1 MATEQE
7 VQTLFKDLL
16 GREAGA
22 EGLAWWTKDNQG
34 SLEDIRAN
42 IAKSSEAQEYSS
54 RKTAVEQIYDDFG
67 LDKDEAGVEH
77 WIDSGDDF
85 QKIQDDIGTHFQE
98 GGSRHDEAKTKLQ
111 GIYDSHYGT
120 KQDGTSNQVVDS
132 AGLDYWLGEGGL
144 TEDVTGHG
152 GGQGSWD
159 SFTQNIKSH
168 DNPYASLDADG
179 DGVNDPIG
187 HGDPDG
193 DGIIDDDGV
202 DDIKDVTLDDID
214 TTLSAITSVDPAD
227 VVSDVFNELNNIT
240 GGNDLVA
247 GDGTS
252 LAAGTLDQ
260 VNNDAV
266 NALDQTLA
274 GATSSIES
282 LDTTGVLDDI
292 QRVDGDLTQLQGEYS
307 TLGTSTGNTGA
318 ENLNAIEN
326 AIAAGGYDRQVSD
339 LDSTFSST
347 INNLTNK
354 LFELTGDITDTKLD
368 VTNLSGDF
376 QSRLD
381 TLKADLTDKTSSQF
395 NTLKSDYDSAVDKI
409 SSLETSLNNAS
420 TSTAEKFANQKEL
433 FDAKLAA
440 NMATQQNNFTNLTT
454 DVNSKLTD
462 FSQDQKAKFENV
474 YKTREQAIG
483 DLQTNWGKRLQEQES
498 GLQQRIQMTS
508 ENLNERLTNIS
519 KNMNYRML
527 GDSAAGIKMR
537 RSKAFTSGRTAK
549 GTGQMNRAMRI
560 QTLNL

>member
-1 MATEQE
+1 MATVQE
-7 VQTLFKDLL
+7 VQEIYKDLL
-16 GREAGA
+16 GREAAQG
-22 EGLAWWTKDNQG
+22 GLDYWTQGNQG

-42 IAKSSEAQEYSS
+42 IAAGGEAKEYAS

-67 LDKDEAGVEH
+67 LDKDDAGVEH

-85 QKIQDDIGTHFQE
+85 QKIQDDIGTHFQA

-111 GIYDSHYGT
+111 DIYDDHYGK

-144 TEDVTGHG
+144 TEDASGHG
-152 GGQGSWD
+152 GMGSWD
-159 SFTQNIKSH
+159 TVKENIKLH
-168 DNPYASLDADG
+168 DNTYASLDKDD
-179 DGVNDPIG
+179 DGVNDPID
-187 HGDPDG
+187 GDPNG
-193 DGIIDDDGV
+193 DGIIDDDEVTG
-202 DDIKDVTLDDID
+202 IKDDTLDDID
-214 TTLSAITSVDPAD
+214 SILDDIEDDDD
-227 VVSDVFNELNNIT
+227 VIIDNVFDELNNIT
-240 GGNDLVA
+240 GGVDLVA
-247 GDGTS
+247 DDGTN

-266 NALDQTLA
+266 QALDQTLA

-395 NTLKSDYDSAVDKI
+395 NTLKSDYDSAVNKI

>member
-1 MATEQE
+1 MATVQE
-7 VQTLFKDLL
+7 VQEIYKDLL
-16 GREAGA
+16 GREAAQG
-22 EGLAWWTKDNQG
+22 GLDYWTQGNQG

-42 IAKSSEAQEYSS
+42 IAAGGEAKEYAS

-67 LDKDEAGVEH
+67 LTKDEAGVEH

-85 QKIQDDIGTHFQE
+85 QKIQDDIGTHFQA

-111 GIYDSHYGT
+111 DIYDDHYGK

-144 TEDVTGHG
+144 TEDASGHG
-152 GGQGSWD
+152 GMGSWD
-159 SFTQNIKSH
+159 TVKENIKLH
-168 DNPYASLDADG
+168 DNTYASLDKDD
-179 DGVNDPIG
+179 DGVNDPID
-187 HGDPDG
+187 GDPNG
-193 DGIIDDDGV
+193 DGIIDDDEVTG
-202 DDIKDVTLDDID
+202 IKDDTLDDID
-214 TTLSAITSVDPAD
+214 SILDDIEDDDD
-227 VVSDVFNELNNIT
+227 VIIDNVFDELNNIT
-240 GGNDLVA
+240 GGVDLVA
-247 GDGTS
+247 DDGTN

-266 NALDQTLA
+266 NALDMTLD
-274 GATSSIES
+274 GATTSIKS
-282 LDTTGVLDDI
+282 LDTTKVLDDI
-292 QRVDGDLTQLQGEYS
+292 QNVGGDLTQLQGDYS

-318 ENLNAIEN
+318 DNITAIEN
-326 AIAAGGYDRQVSD
+326 AIAAGGYDKQVSD

-395 NTLKSDYDSAVDKI
+395 NTLKSDYDSAVNKI

>member
-1 MATEQE
+1 MATVQE
-7 VQTLFKDLL
+7 VQAIYKDLL
-16 GREAGA
+16 GREAA
-22 EGLAWWTKDNQG
+22 QEGLDWWTKDNQG

-42 IAKSSEAQEYSS
+42 IAAGDEAKEYAS

-67 LDKDEAGVEH
+67 LDKDAEGVEH

-85 QKIQDDIGTHFQE
+85 QKIQDDIGTHFQS
-98 GGSRHDEAKTKLQ
+98 GGSRHEEAKTKLQ
-111 GIYDSHYGT
+111 DIYDDHYGV
-120 KQDGTSNQVVDS
+120 KQSGESNKVIDS

-144 TEDVTGHG
+144 TEDASGHG

-159 SFTQNIKSH
+159 TVKKNIELH
-168 DNPYASLDADG
+168 TNPYASLDKDDDG
-179 DGVNDPIG
+179 FNDPID
-187 HGDPDG
+187 GDPDG
-193 DGIIDDDGV
+193 DGIIDDDEV
-202 DDIKDVTLDDID
+202 TDIKDDTLDDID
-214 TTLSAITSVDPAD
+214 SILDDIENDDEVIIDN
-227 VVSDVFNELNNIT
+227 VFEELNNIT
-240 GGNDLVA
+240 GGEDLVA
-247 GDGTS
+247 DDDTN

-266 NALDQTLA
+266 QALDQTLD

-307 TLGTSTGNTGA
+307 TLGTSNENTGA
-318 ENLNAIEN
+318 KNLNAIEE

-381 TLKADLTDKTSSQF
+381 TLKSDLTDKTSSQF
-395 NTLKSDYDSAVDKI
+395 NTLKSDYDSAVNKI

-498 GLQQRIQMTS
+498 GLQHRIQMTS